1 MAITGD
7 LDIVNAACALL
18 SVDPLQS
25 MSDDVPGG
33 QAAQALYWP
42 VVDLCLGLA
51 PWGFARR
58 RRQLARLST
67 VTSPLG
73 FAHVHQLPPDRVGL
87 PERLFEAGVPGGSIQ
102 AFDYDEEARVHSDV
116 EDLWAEF
123 TCRVVPSM
131 WHPVFRTAVIH
142 AVAAVFCEPLTG
154 NSAMTAEL
162 HARAFGTPSESYR
175 GGLMRAALSADARAT
190 PARML
195 PSGSNPLLVAWN
207 SDGTRFS

>member
-1 MAITGD
+1 MPITSD

-25 MSDDVPGG
+25 MDEDMPGG
-33 QAAQALYWP
+33 QAAQALYRP
-42 VVDLCLGLA
+42 IVDMCLGLS

-58 RRQLARLST
+58 RRQLARLAG

-73 FAHVHQLPPDRVGL
+73 FTHVHQLPPDRVGL
-87 PERLFEAGVPGGSIQ
+87 PERLLEAGVPGRSIQ

-123 TCRVVPSM
+123 TCRVVPGM
-131 WHPVFRTAVIH
+131 WNPMFSTAVIH
-142 AVAAVFCEPLTG
+142 AVAAVFAEPLTG
-154 NSAMTAEL
+154 NSSMAAEL
-162 HARAFGTPSESYR
+162 HARAFGTPSEGFR

-195 PSGSNPLLVAWN
+195 PAGSNPLLVAWN
-207 SDGTRFS
+207 SDGTRWR